1 MKNIFKVVA
10 AVMFLCLLVL
20 PGYVEGS
27 DLDSFIKKLN
37 AQAEADLPGFK
48 ASLSA
53 QFGVPVPQ
61 VDVLIKSVDRPGDA
75 YMTLRVGEISN
86 KPADVVLK
94 EYKANKGKGWGVIA
108 HRLGIKPG
116 SKEFHELKRGDLGP
130 GSKSDDARGRE
141 KEKIRKQSQ
150 ILEKAKTQIQKEARV
165 PGIAAKGGGAKNN
178 PILCVI

>member
-1 MKNIFKVVA
+1 MKNALKVAV
-10 AVMFLCLLVL
+10 AVMFLCFLVL
-20 PGYVEGS
+20 PVYVEGS

-75 YMTLRVGEISN
+75 YMTLRVSEISN

-130 GSKSDDARGRE
+130 GSKSDDG
-141 KEKIRKQSQ
+141 KGKGKGKDK
-150 ILEKAKTQIQKEARV
+150 KAKSDFRE
-165 PGIAAKGGGAKNN
+165 GKGKDTDTERSMGTGDGGKGRGHKK
-178 PILCVI
+178 